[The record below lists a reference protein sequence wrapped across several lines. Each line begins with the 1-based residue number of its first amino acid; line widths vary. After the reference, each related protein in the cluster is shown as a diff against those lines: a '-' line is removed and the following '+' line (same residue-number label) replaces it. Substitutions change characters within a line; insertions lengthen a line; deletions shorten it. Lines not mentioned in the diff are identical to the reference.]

1 MMDFSVIVL
10 IYNSD
15 TEDLKLTIDSILQQK
30 GITYQIVLADDASS
44 NNALTEAEE
53 YLREKGFKDY
63 TVWHDNPE
71 QASEDAECI
80 LKLASLSNET
90 INQLVRQLS

>member
-63 TVWHDNPE
+63 NDY
-71 QASEDAECI
+71 
-80 LKLASLSNET
+80 LKPYEG
-90 INQLVRQLS
+90 